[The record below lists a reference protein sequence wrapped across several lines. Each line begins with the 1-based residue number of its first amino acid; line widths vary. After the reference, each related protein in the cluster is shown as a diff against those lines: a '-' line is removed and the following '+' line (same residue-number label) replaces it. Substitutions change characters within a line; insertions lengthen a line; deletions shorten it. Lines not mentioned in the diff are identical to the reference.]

1 MERLTAKER
10 QIMDILYAQPSISVS
25 DVQDRLPE
33 GSSYSSVRASLSRL
47 VDKGY
52 LQTARDGARHLYL
65 PVDDP
70 STASKQ
76 ALQRVMQTFFQG
88 SPKATIS
95 AVLQF
100 SDTDISEV
108 ELKEIQ
114 RMLDEG
120 GQDG

>member
-10 QIMDILYAQPSISVS
+10 QIMDILYAQPRMGVS
-25 DVQDRLPE
+25 EVQDRLPE

-47 VDKGY
+47 VEKGH

-65 PVDDP
+65 PVNDP

-76 ALQRVMQTFFQG
+76 ALRRVMQTFFQG

-100 SDTDISEV
+100 SDTDISEA

-120 GQDG
+120 G